1 MSCSGRLATADELR
15 SSPMVCLDVP
25 IDPGAAVEQTAQL
38 EAALDYASADVYAA
52 MAASGQ
58 CDCALA
64 GWAASYLAKIAII
77 DALLLQHCP
86 CTRNL
91 LPADE
96 KQMWLNW
103 LSDQLMAIRRGDLAL
118 CEGATGNDFPAVTW
132 AEMSLTH
139 WNAAKIVRNRYLRNL

>member
-1 MSCSGRLATADELR
+1 MA
-15 SSPMVCLDVP
+15 CLDTP
-25 IDPGAAVEQTAQL
+25 INPGEAVAQTAML
-38 EAALDYASADVYAA
+38 EAALDFASADIYSA

-58 CDCALA
+58 CDCSLA
-64 GWAASYLAKIAII
+64 GWATSYLAKLCIV
-77 DALLLQHCP
+77 DAVLLQHCP
-86 CTRNL
+86 CVRNL

-103 LSDQLMAIRRGDLAL
+103 LSDQLLAIRKGDLAL
-118 CEGATGNDFPAVTW
+118 CEGYTGNDFPSIAW